1 MYTVYILYSYK
12 DKNLYVGQTHDINE
26 RLKRHNAGHVI
37 ATKLRRPLELLYSE
51 TYTSRSEAVTRE
63 KYYKS
68 LWSSRFK
75 KQLKEDFE
83 RKINMNG

>member
-12 DKNLYVGQTHDINE
+12 DKNLYVGQTNNLNL

-37 ATKLRRPLELLYSE
+37 STKLRRPLELLYSE
-51 TYTSRSEAVTRE
+51 TCTSRLESMTRE
-63 KYYKS
+63 KYYKG
-68 LWSSRFK
+68 LWSGRFK

-83 RKINMNG
+83 IKMNM